1 MTIYIDIVFIINFI
15 FDLLLLLTVSI
26 ILKRNTKIYRVI
38 LGSFIGALSIF
49 ILFVNINNFTLFL
62 IKLFISIIMII
73 VTFGFKNFYKNF
85 IYLYFVS
92 IILGGFIYFINN
104 MFSYKVDGIVFINN
118 GFSINIILLIILSP
132 IILYFYIKE
141 SRYYSNTLSN
151 IYNVKIKYKG
161 KVYNYN
167 GYLDTGNKLRDPY
180 KKRGVSI
187 LYDNKFKVDK
197 YIFIPYNTLSSS
209 GLLKGV
215 VVEELVID
223 DKIFYNQL
231 IGVSDNKF
239 NLDSC
244 NMILHSSYKR
254 HIS

>member
-38 LGSFIGALSIF
+38 LGSLIGALSIF
-49 ILFVNINNFTLFL
+49 ILFININSFTLFL
-62 IKLFISIIMII
+62 IKLFISIFMII
-73 VTFGFKNFYKNF
+73 VTFGFNNFFKNFT
-85 IYLYFVS
+85 YLYFVS

-104 MFSYKVDGIVFINN
+104 MFSYKVEGILFINN
-118 GFSINIILLIILSP
+118 GFSINIILLIVLSP
-132 IILYFYIKE
+132 IILYFYIRE
-141 SRYYSNTLSN
+141 SRYYSTTLSN
-151 IYNVKIKYKG
+151 ICNVKIKYKG
-161 KVYNYN
+161 KIYNYN
-167 GYLDTGNKLRDPY
+167 GYLDTGNKLKDPY

-215 VVEELVID
+215 VVEELVIG
-223 DKIFYNQL
+223 DKVFYNQL

-254 HIS
+254 HI